1 VTRPPTRQLA
11 LVLEA
16 VGVLLVLGAL
26 ARLSPW
32 LALGVAGVVLVI
44 AAQFLDELV

>member
-1 VTRPPTRQLA
+1 MTRPPTRQLA
-11 LVLEA
+11 
-16 VGVLLVLGAL
+16 LVLGAL